1 MAEPIALT
9 AASVAELLAAL
20 ESVLFPAAEQVVPAE
35 IDFSNRHFAEPVVIR
50 GKRFA
55 KPLRLDDSVFDAG
68 LSITE
73 CQFDGRLSATGIRC
87 NGKPADLADCTF
99 ADRVV
104 IRPVDI
110 ALLSLRSGE
119 FAKGFEIAV
128 APDRP
133 MALDLRFSRI
143 RGDCT
148 IKAPAFRQAEYT
160 GRVALR
166 ELELYESVLE
176 KEASLELF
184 GLQVP
189 ELTLSDIV
197 LQDKASIYFVEVEA
211 TTIWMENVRVTDKA
225 NVSFYDVDFTGA
237 QLAGTNMEKFVLSR
251 VTWPQLDGRSCL
263 RGEIDLR
270 EQLRKEPCALR
281 EREPASARE
290 RLAENYR
297 QLVLNFEAK
306 RNYELAEAFHMGEME
321 MARLDAEPVP
331 TSRWRRWLR
340 NFNTYWIYRF
350 VSVYGTSYRRAA
362 LVMGALLLVFS
373 ALFLLNGL
381 HYRGSK
387 DKVDY
392 AVCLCMPSSVEEWV
406 GLGQDFV
413 AAFGMTLSIAT
424 LQKDRPMDPAGVGG
438 SVLSSLL
445 LLLASSQAALLLFAL
460 RRKFRRA
467 SI

>member
-1 MAEPIALT
+1 MAAPIALR
-9 AASVAELLAAL
+9 AASAAELLDAL
-20 ESVLFPAAEQVVPAE
+20 DTGDLPESVALGSEV
-35 IDFSNRHFAEPVVIR
+35 DFSNRHFSEAVTIR

-55 KPLRLDDSVFDAG
+55 KTLRLDDSVFEAG

-87 NGKPADLADCTF
+87 NGKPVDLADCIF
-99 ADRVV
+99 ADHVV
-104 IRPVDI
+104 IRPVAI
-110 ALLSLRSGE
+110 ARLSLRSGQ

-128 APDRP
+128 APDQP
-133 MALDLRFSRI
+133 MSVDLRFSRI

-148 IKAPAFRQAEYT
+148 IKAPAFRQPDYL
-160 GRVALR
+160 GRVTMG
-166 ELELYESVLE
+166 ELKLYESVLE
-176 KEASLELF
+176 KEASLELL
-184 GLQVP
+184 GLELP
-189 ELTLSDIV
+189 DLTLSDIV
-197 LQDKASIYFVEVEA
+197 LQDKASIYFVDVEA
-211 TTIWMENVRVTDKA
+211 TTIWMENLRVTDKA
-225 NVSFYDVDFTGA
+225 NISFYDVDFSGA
-237 QLAGTNMEKFVLSR
+237 QLAGTNMEKFVFSR
-251 VTWPQLDGRSCL
+251 VTWPQLAGRSCL

-270 EQLRKEPCALR
+270 EKLRSEPCALR

-321 MARLDAEPVP
+321 MARLQAEPLP
-331 TSRWRRWLR
+331 SSRWRRCLR
-340 NFNTYWIYRF
+340 NFNTYWLYRF

-362 LVMGALLLVFS
+362 LVMAALLLVFS
-373 ALFLLNGL
+373 GLFLLNGM
-381 HYRGSK
+381 HYRTGK
-387 DKVDY
+387 ERIDY
-392 AVCLCMPSSVEEWV
+392 TPCLCLPASAEDWTV
-406 GLGQDFV
+406 LGQDFV